1 VISWLLLG
9 FSMGLRHALEADHL
23 AAVASLSARAASP
36 KALVRV
42 AGAWGV
48 GHGLTILAIAGLWV
62 ATGVAVPDQAQ
73 PFVEAAAGSLLIW
86 LGIDLW
92 RERAGTR
99 ARVAAHEHPGG
110 TVHAHL
116 HWRAS
121 GEKPSARCAQR
132 AEGERRPSDGA
143 GILDHPHPKEPLRRA
158 LLVGA
163 LHGLGGSA
171 LLGLLAARGT
181 DPIQALG
188 YAALFGIGA
197 TVGMLVLSTTISLP
211 LRSPNIR
218 AAALGRSTRIVV
230 ATVSIAVGT
239 WIGARA
245 LLQLDPSLFSV
256 S

>member
-48 GHGLTILAIAGLWV
+48 GHGLAILAIACLWV
-62 ATGVAVPDQAQ
+62 ATGVTVPERMQ
-73 PFVEAAAGSLLIW
+73 PFVEAAAGLLLVW
-86 LGIDLW
+86 LGIDLL
-92 RERAGTR
+92 RERGGAR
-99 ARVAAHEHPGG
+99 ARLAAHEHRGG

-121 GEKPSARCAQR
+121 GEKHS
-132 AEGERRPSDGA
+132 EGSGT
-143 GILDHPHPKEPLRRA
+143 LDHPHPRDPLRRA
-158 LLVGA
+158 LLVGS

-181 DPIQALG
+181 HPTQAIV
-188 YAALFGIGA
+188 YAAVFGIGA
-197 TVGMLVLSTTISLP
+197 TAGMLLLSTTISLP
-211 LRSPNIR
+211 LRSPNVR
-218 AAALGRSTRIVV
+218 AAALGRSSRIAV
-230 ATVSIAVGT
+230 AAVSIAIGA

-245 LLQLDPSLFSV
+245 LLQFDPTLLALS
-256 S
+256 

>member
-1 VISWLLLG
+1 MISWLLLG

-62 ATGVAVPDQAQ
+62 ATGVAVPEQAQ
-73 PFVEAAAGSLLIW
+73 PFVEAAAGALLIW

-92 RERAGTR
+92 RERRGTR

-116 HWRAS
+116 HWRGL
-121 GEKPSARCAQR
+121 GEK
-132 AEGERRPSDGA
+132 PSDGA
-143 GILDHPHPKEPLRRA
+143 GILDHPHAKEPLRRA

-230 ATVSIAVGT
+230 AAVSIAVGT

-245 LLQLDPSLFSV
+245 LLQLDPSLFAV